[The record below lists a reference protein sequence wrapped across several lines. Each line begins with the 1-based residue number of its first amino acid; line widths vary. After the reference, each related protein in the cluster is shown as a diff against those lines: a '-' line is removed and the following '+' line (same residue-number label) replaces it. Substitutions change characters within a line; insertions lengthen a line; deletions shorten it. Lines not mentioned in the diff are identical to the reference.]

1 MPNAGLKDKVAIVTG
16 AGSRGDGIG
25 NGRAAAILLAREG
38 ARVAL
43 LDAERDWAEATKAM
57 IDEEGGTS
65 IVVVADVADQA
76 SCAAAIQATVGAWGR
91 LDVLVNNVGIG
102 GPAGNAVEVDAEAW
116 DVAMR
121 INVKS
126 MMLMA
131 KAAIPEMQKQGGG
144 AIVNIASID
153 GLKGGN
159 PSLFYSTSK
168 GAIVNMT
175 RSMAVHHGPD
185 GIRVNCI
192 APGYVYTPM
201 VTSRGMDDGLRET
214 RRNNNLLL
222 KEGTG
227 WDIGDSVVYLASE
240 QARWV
245 TGVVL
250 SVDGGSMAGS
260 LASVTPPRIFDE

>member
-1 MPNAGLKDKVAIVTG
+1 MPDSGLKDKVAIVTG

-57 IDEEGGTS
+57 IDQEGGTS
-65 IVVVADVADQA
+65 MVLVADVADAA
-76 SCAAAIQATVGAWGR
+76 SCAQAVKATVDAWGR

-102 GPAGNAVEVDAEAW
+102 GPAGNAVEVDPEAW

-131 KAAIPEMQKQGGG
+131 KAAIPEMQRQGGG

-153 GLKGGN
+153 ALKGGN

-185 GIRVNCI
+185 GIRVNCVTPGLVQTDITGDKLTPQIKSEI
-192 APGYVYTPM
+192 A
-201 VTSRGMDDGLRET
+201 TSIPLNRLGEAS
-214 RRNNNLLL
+214 
-222 KEGTG
+222 
-227 WDIGDSVVYLASE
+227 DIAGAYLFLASDYSSYI
-240 QARWV
+240 
-245 TGVVL
+245 TGAVIDVN
-250 SVDGGSMAGS
+250 GGMLIHG
-260 LASVTPPRIFDE
+260 